1 MPSPPT
7 RRQKIRS
14 QTPNANPVPMALTRN
29 SSAPSFMAGIRP

>member
-1 MPSPPT
+1 MPRPPT

-14 QTPNANPVPMALTRN
+14 QTPKQKPVPMALIRN